1 MCTLNTEHFLK
12 AAGRRGTL
20 SMARRTT
27 RKLMASM
34 EEEEV
39 STEEEATVATR
50 RAMAEE
56 VTKEASIISALA
68 STAVWF
74 LSPDEIPV
82 T

>member
-34 EEEEV
+34 EEQI
-39 STEEEATVATR
+39 SMEEEATVATR